1 MRANELDMNAPPDSS
16 MRLVTAATLALLL
29 GCLALALVA
38 AGCGGGDDNDDS
50 GGGGGGG
57 GNANQEAP
65 AAKSGGAQVTMKD
78 IKFDPSTVNVK
89 VGDTVTWTND
99 DSVGHDVT
107 SDTFKSGDAGGIGGG
122 QTFEHKFAKAGTF
135 KYQCTIHPGM
145 TGTVVVK

>member
-1 MRANELDMNAPPDSS
+1 MTKRW
-16 MRLVTAATLALLL
+16 LALLF

-38 AGCGGGDDNDDS
+38 AGCGGGDDDNGDS
-50 GGGGGGG
+50 GGGG
-57 GNANQEAP
+57 GNANQQQAP
-65 AAKSGGAQVTMKD
+65 AAKSGGGQVTMKD
-78 IKFDPSTVNVK
+78 IKFNPSTVNVK

-107 SDTFKSGDAGGIGGG
+107 SDTFKSGGAGGIGGG

-135 KYQCTIHPGM
+135 KYECTVHPGM

>member
-1 MRANELDMNAPPDSS
+1 MTKRW
-16 MRLVTAATLALLL
+16 LVLLL

-38 AGCGGGDDNDDS
+38 AGCGGDDDDS

-57 GNANQEAP
+57 QQEAP

-78 IKFDPSTVNVK
+78 IKFNPSTVNVK

-107 SDTFKSGDAGGIGGG
+107 GDSFKSGASGGLSNGDTFK
-122 QTFEHKFAKAGTF
+122 HKFAKAGTF
-135 KYQCTIHPGM
+135 KYQCTVHPGM